1 MLVFGDSQVTSRAIR
16 AKLSAKIDGAKFA
29 RPWTSAAQLLGCG
42 VVTPAQRELL
52 ELGFLSR
59 CAELRVP
66 IPASSDAASRA
77 LVAKDLYIDLSQ
89 SAGRRPWRVGSVGT
103 ITTSSRVYSYE
114 FDMMLRTEDL
124 MHAYGR
130 DVSRISKEQQAQA
143 RVVLGNCMAV
153 QPVAVVLHSLIIGVG
168 RLLPGVWGD
177 TPVVG
182 KLVGHAAC

>member
-1 MLVFGDSQVTSRAIR
+1 MRAR
-16 AKLSAKIDGAKFA
+16 LSVMVAGAKFSC
-29 RPWTSAAQLLGCG
+29 PWTRAAQLLGCG
-42 VVTPAQRELL
+42 VVTPAQHELL

-59 CAELRVP
+59 CAQLGMP

-89 SAGRRPWRVGSVGT
+89 SPERRPWRVGSVGT

-124 MHAYGR
+124 LRAYGR
-130 DVSRISKEQQAQA
+130 DVAHISKEQQSQA

-153 QPVAVVLHSLIIGVG
+153 QPLAAVLHSCIIGVG
-168 RLLPGVWGD
+168 GFLPGVWGD
-177 TPVVG
+177 ALAV
-182 KLVGHAAC
+182 